1 MKTVILYGDQKN
13 LGLFQQEL
21 EEYSTLYLSDQDELI
36 HTLMKKCPAAV
47 LVIME
52 KAAGME
58 GVIAIR
64 KIYPDIPVV
73 WFSND
78 EGFAAQA
85 FRLNVDYFA
94 LMPVSKEKI
103 NTALK
108 KCRFTV

>member
-1 MKTVILYGDQKN
+1 MKTVILYGNQKS
-13 LGLFQQEL
+13 LGLLQQEL
-21 EEYSTLYLSDQDELI
+21 EGYSILYLSDQDELI

-52 KAAGME
+52 KAAGMV

-64 KIYPDIPVV
+64 KIYPNLPVA

-78 EGFAAQA
+78 AGFAPQA
-85 FRLNVDYFA
+85 YRLNVDYFA
-94 LMPVSKEKI
+94 LMPFSEEKK

-108 KCRFTV
+108 KLQI